1 MLIRRCAKPDKNGDP
16 LTHAASA
23 AAGHA
28 LLRMPSCVDG
38 RSAELG
44 RKTSEGQMEF
54 RGVRCS
60 AFTLSLSLSQNSPRL
75 PLQLVL
81 VF

>member
-28 LLRMPSCVDG
+28 LLRMPLKH
-38 RSAELG
+38 A
-44 RKTSEGQMEF
+44 
-54 RGVRCS
+54 
-60 AFTLSLSLSQNSPRL
+60 AAAQN
-75 PLQLVL
+75 
-81 VF
+81 